1 MTDHLGLR
9 MVCSRG
15 RVCCDRCGR
24 RIPKGTRYEQ
34 YDYADGGI
42 YHSRTCPTCLD
53 IEGYVADDLD
63 PDMPWGPSE
72 SWEWAH
78 EAMGWWSGWSD
89 SVLGDA
95 DPSLA
100 AIALRTL
107 SRDVEAAAGLD
118 NDPAQAWGEEAWAA
132 FTWCMQTSSCIADAK
147 GHSSEYPPREHA
159 SDGARERVGGVESV
173 LV

>member
-1 MTDHLGLR
+1 MTDHLGVR

-78 EAMGWWSGWSD
+78 DAMGWWSGWSD

-100 AIALRTL
+100 TIALRTL

-118 NDPAQAWGEEAWAA
+118 NDPPRRGARRPGRPSPGACRPAPASRTQKDIAA
-132 FTWCMQTSSCIADAK
+132 ST
-147 GHSSEYPPREHA
+147 HHA
-159 SDGARERVGGVESV
+159 STPLTVPVSA
-173 LV
+173 

>member
-78 EAMGWWSGWSD
+78 DAMGWWSGWSD

-95 DPSLA
+95 DPGLA

-107 SRDVEAAAGLD
+107 SRGGCRPRQRPRPGVGRGGL
-118 NDPAQAWGEEAWAA
+118 GGLHLVH
-132 FTWCMQTSSCIADAK
+132 ADQPLHRGRK
-147 GHSSEYPPREHA
+147 RT
-159 SDGARERVGGVESV
+159 
-173 LV
+173 

>member
-1 MTDHLGLR
+1 MTDHLGVR
-9 MVCSRG
+9 IVCSRG

-53 IEGYVADDLD
+53 IEGYIADDLD

-95 DPSLA
+95 DP
-100 AIALRTL
+100 
-107 SRDVEAAAGLD
+107 
-118 NDPAQAWGEEAWAA
+118 AQAWGEEAWAA
-132 FTWCMQTSSCIADAK
+132 FTWCMQTSPCIADAK

-159 SDGARERVGGVESV
+159 SDGARERVCGVESV

>member
-1 MTDHLGLR
+1 MTDHLGVR
-9 MVCSRG
+9 IVCSRG

-53 IEGYVADDLD
+53 IEGYIADDLD

-78 EAMGWWSGWSD
+78 EAMGWWSGR
-89 SVLGDA
+89 L
-95 DPSLA
+95 
-100 AIALRTL
+100 
-107 SRDVEAAAGLD
+107 
-118 NDPAQAWGEEAWAA
+118 PAS
-132 FTWCMQTSSCIADAK
+132 TTT
-147 GHSSEYPPREHA
+147 PPRRGARRPGRPSPGACRPAPASRTQKDIAASTHHA
-159 SDGARERVGGVESV
+159 STPLTVPVSA
-173 LV
+173 